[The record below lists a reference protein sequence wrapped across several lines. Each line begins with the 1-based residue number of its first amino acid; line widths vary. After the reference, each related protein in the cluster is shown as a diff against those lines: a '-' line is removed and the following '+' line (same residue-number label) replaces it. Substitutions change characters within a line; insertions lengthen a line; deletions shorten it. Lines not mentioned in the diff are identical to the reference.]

1 MSAPAPK
8 VHLPS
13 DDAAFGGR
21 TVHPVDAP
29 SVRTVGA
36 VLQRGRMTAKELRL
50 ASGLPR
56 RTIYRAL
63 SILREEGLVQQRR
76 SLQDSRQSYFWLVAA
91 SMPPASNLQ
100 LDDVAGIAAGEAA
113 DDPATSVP

>member
-8 VHLPS
+8 VPLLS
-13 DDAAFGGR
+13 DDAAFAR
-21 TVHPVDAP
+21 RAVHPVDAP
-29 SVRTVGA
+29 SVHAVGA
-36 VLQRGRMTAKELRL
+36 VLQRGRMTAKDLRL

-63 SILREEGLVQQRR
+63 SILCEEGLVQQRR

-91 SMPPASNLQ
+91 GRPPASNLH
-100 LDDVAGIAAGEAA
+100 LDDLAAGEAA